1 MQTLAILKP
10 DYALESIDPL
20 PTQHGD
26 NFIC

>member
-10 DYALESIDPL
+10 DYALESIDTL
-20 PTQHGD
+20 PTQHRD